1 MFKYDLHVHCAIA
14 SACAINTVE
23 ELMLRYKEIGFTGF
37 ALTNHFL
44 HGNSGLDRKLPWADF
59 VKKYSAF
66 YYNGLEA
73 AQKLNFDLLFGMEEG
88 YDRGKE
94 FLVYGISP
102 EVLLSHP
109 ELQNCGIENWSK
121 VVRENGGFIAYAHPF
136 RNRSYIPDPYAMPDI
151 SLVDGLEIYNYCNDK
166 CDNELAVETF
176 KNSGKIIIAGGDLH
190 STDFDDTFGIQTTE
204 RIKTTE
210 QLADVLKNNKFEI
223 YLGK

>member
-1 MFKYDLHVHCAIA
+1 MYKYDLHVHSIGG
-14 SACAINTVE
+14 SACGHDTVE
-23 ELMLRYKEIGFTGF
+23 NMMKRYKEIGFTGF

-44 HGNSGLDRKLPWADF
+44 HGYTGVDRTLPWTDF
-59 VKKYSAF
+59 VKEYSSY
-66 YYNGLEA
+66 YYNALETANKLDFDLIFGLEE
-73 AQKLNFDLLFGMEEG
+73 K
-88 YDRGKE
+88 YDAGKE
-94 FLVYGISP
+94 ILVYGITP
-102 EVLLSHP
+102 EILSNNP
-109 ELQNCGIENWSK
+109 ELQNMDIKIWSQT
-121 VVRENGGFIAYAHPF
+121 VRENGGFIAYAHPF
-136 RNRSYIPDPYAMPDI
+136 RNRSYIPEPYAMPDI

-210 QLADVLKNNKFEI
+210 QLAAVLKNNQFEL